1 MSAYDPKRTSQ
12 LLRNRRPVV
21 RHLSLAARWQN
32 ARLCDCKGAILTGA
46 HEAAAARP
54 CAHRVN
60 VGMVRAMQTSKPE
73 KLTAASLDE
82 FPLIIAATPAS
93 KQERRVALAIILILA
108 LVFIVIAPFASVQLP
123 RVDAF
128 VPALQTVLCIT
139 DLITAALLFSLYSIQ
154 PLTGLLA
161 LGSGYIFSGL
171 FAFLQTLAFPGAY
184 SPSGLIGDQLNSAP
198 YLFILW
204 HIAFPLAV
212 TVYAL
217 SDDRPRADDPLGR
230 STKATI
236 AIIVA
241 CTLVLT
247 AGLTWSV
254 TAGARY
260 LPSLFVDQMR
270 QAPIASYFTG
280 TIWIFSAAALVL
292 LYFRKPTSL
301 AVWLMVTLFATLPDL
316 TMSTILTTVR
326 FTLGWYTARSY
337 ALIAGCTVLIVLLTE
352 TIWLYARLARTTVL
366 LRRERANRLMSLDA
380 ATGAIAHEIAQPL
393 AAIATG
399 GSAILNW
406 LKRTPPNLDEVRTS
420 AIGVVEASHRANEV
434 VSSVRALFRKT
445 DDRRNLIHLDDVAR
459 EVLGLL
465 QHDLESSQ
473 VTVATE
479 HLVNLPPV
487 RADRIQLQQ
496 IVLNLVKNAIE
507 AMSSI
512 PAGSRHVRVVTRLN
526 GNSTVLLSVQDS
538 GHGITAEHQGR
549 IFDPFFTT
557 KPTGMGLGLA
567 ICRTVAQDHGG
578 NLRLVETSS
587 HGSIFEIELPI
598 GSTDDVPS

>member
-1 MSAYDPKRTSQ
+1 
-12 LLRNRRPVV
+12 
-21 RHLSLAARWQN
+21 
-32 ARLCDCKGAILTGA
+32 
-46 HEAAAARP
+46 
-54 CAHRVN
+54 
-60 VGMVRAMQTSKPE
+60 MQTSKPK
-73 KLTAASLDE
+73 KLTATSLDE

-93 KQERRVALAIILILA
+93 KKERRVALAIILILA
-108 LVFIVIAPFASVQLP
+108 LVFIVIAPFASVRLP

-154 PLTGLLA
+154 PLPGLLA
-161 LGSGYIFSGL
+161 LASGYIFSGL

-184 SPSGLIGDQLNSAP
+184 APSGLIGDPLSSAP
-198 YLFILW
+198 YLFFLW

-217 SDDRPRADDPLGR
+217 SDDRPRANDPPGR

-236 AIIVA
+236 AITIAFTV
-241 CTLVLT
+241 VLT
-247 AGLTWSV
+247 AGLTWAV

-260 LPSLFVDQMR
+260 LPSLFVDQTR
-270 QAPIASYFTG
+270 QAAITSYFG
-280 TIWIFSAAALVL
+280 GAIWFLSAAALVL
-292 LYFRKPTSL
+292 LYFRKRTSL

-316 TMSTILTTVR
+316 TLTTVLTSVR

-393 AAIATG
+393 AAMATG

-420 AIGVVEASHRANEV
+420 AIGVVEASSRANEI
-434 VSSVRALFRKT
+434 VSGVRALFRKT

-473 VTVATE
+473 VAVATE
-479 HLVNLPPV
+479 YRVNLPPV

-507 AMSSI
+507 AMSSV
-512 PAGSRHVRVVTRLN
+512 PSGSRHVRVVTRLK

-538 GHGITAEHQGR
+538 GHGITAEDQGR

-578 NLRLVETSS
+578 NLRLIETSS

>member
-1 MSAYDPKRTSQ
+1 
-12 LLRNRRPVV
+12 
-21 RHLSLAARWQN
+21 
-32 ARLCDCKGAILTGA
+32 
-46 HEAAAARP
+46 
-54 CAHRVN
+54 
-60 VGMVRAMQTSKPE
+60 MQTGKPE
-73 KLTAASLDE
+73 KLTVASLDE
-82 FPLIIAATPAS
+82 FPLIIAATPAT

-128 VPALQTVLCIT
+128 VPALQTVLCVT

-154 PLTGLLA
+154 PLPGLLA
-161 LGSGYIFSGL
+161 LASGYIFSGL

-184 SPSGLIGDQLNSAP
+184 APSGLIGDQLSSAP

-204 HIAFPLAV
+204 HIAFPVAV
-212 TVYAL
+212 IVYAL
-217 SDDRPRADDPLGR
+217 SDDRPRTNGPPGR

-236 AIIVA
+236 AITIA

-247 AGLTWSV
+247 AGLTWAV

-260 LPSLFVDQMR
+260 LPSLFVDQTR
-270 QAPIASYFTG
+270 QAPTASYFTG
-280 TIWIFSAAALVL
+280 PIWILSVAALAL
-292 LYFRKPTSL
+292 LYFRKGTSL

-316 TMSTILTTVR
+316 TLSTILTSVR

-337 ALIAGCTVLIVLLTE
+337 ALIASCTVLIVLLAE

-366 LRRERANRLMSLDA
+366 LRRERANRLLSLDA

-420 AIGVVEASHRANEV
+420 ASAVIEASRRANEI

-459 EVLGLL
+459 EAMGLL
-465 QHDLESSQ
+465 QHDLETSQ
-473 VTVATE
+473 VAVATE
-479 HLVNLPPV
+479 YLGNLPPV

-507 AMSSI
+507 AMSSN
-512 PAGSRHVRVVTRLN
+512 PSGSRHVQVVTRLS
-526 GNSTVLLSVQDS
+526 GNSTVLLSVKDS
-538 GHGITAEHQGR
+538 GQGITAEHQDR

-578 NLRLVETSS
+578 NLQLVETSS

-598 GSTDDVPS
+598 ASTDDVPS

>member
-1 MSAYDPKRTSQ
+1 
-12 LLRNRRPVV
+12 
-21 RHLSLAARWQN
+21 
-32 ARLCDCKGAILTGA
+32 
-46 HEAAAARP
+46 
-54 CAHRVN
+54 
-60 VGMVRAMQTSKPE
+60 MVRPMQTGKPK

-82 FPLIIAATPAS
+82 FPLIIAATPAT

-128 VPALQTVLCIT
+128 VPALQTVLCVT

-154 PLTGLLA
+154 PLPGLLA
-161 LGSGYIFSGL
+161 LASGYIFSGL

-184 SPSGLIGDQLNSAP
+184 APSGLIGDQLSSAP

-217 SDDRPRADDPLGR
+217 SDDRPRANDPPGR

-236 AIIVA
+236 AITIA

-247 AGLTWSV
+247 AGLTWAV

-260 LPSLFVDQMR
+260 LPSLFVDQTR

-280 TIWIFSAAALVL
+280 PIWILSAAALVL
-292 LYFRKPTSL
+292 LYFRKRTSL

-316 TMSTILTTVR
+316 TLSTILTSVR

-337 ALIAGCTVLIVLLTE
+337 ALIAGCTVLIVLLAE

-420 AIGVVEASHRANEV
+420 AIAVVEASRRANEI

-473 VTVATE
+473 VAVATE
-479 HLVNLPPV
+479 YLVNLPPV

-507 AMSSI
+507 AMSSV
-512 PAGSRHVRVVTRLN
+512 PSGSRHVRVVTRLN

-538 GHGITAEHQGR
+538 GHGITAEHQDR

>member
-1 MSAYDPKRTSQ
+1 
-12 LLRNRRPVV
+12 
-21 RHLSLAARWQN
+21 
-32 ARLCDCKGAILTGA
+32 
-46 HEAAAARP
+46 
-54 CAHRVN
+54 
-60 VGMVRAMQTSKPE
+60 MQTSKPK

-93 KQERRVALAIILILA
+93 QQERRIALAIILLLA
-108 LVFIVIAPFASVQLP
+108 LVFIVIAPFASIQLP

-128 VPALQTVLCIT
+128 VPALQTVLCVT

-154 PLTGLLA
+154 PLPGLLA
-161 LGSGYIFSGL
+161 LASGYIFSGL

-184 SPSGLIGDQLNSAP
+184 SPSGLIGDQLSSAP

-217 SDDRPRADDPLGR
+217 SNDRPRANDPPGR

-236 AIIVA
+236 AITIA

-247 AGLTWSV
+247 AGLTWAV
-254 TAGARY
+254 TAGVRY

-280 TIWIFSAAALVL
+280 AIWILSASALVL
-292 LYFRKPTSL
+292 LYFKKRTSL
-301 AVWLMVTLFATLPDL
+301 AIWLMVTLFATLPDL

-337 ALIAGCTVLIVLLTE
+337 ALIAGCTVLVVLLTE

-393 AAIATG
+393 AAIATR
-399 GSAILNW
+399 GSTILNW

-420 AIGVVEASHRANEV
+420 AIAVVEASRRADEI
-434 VSSVRALFRKT
+434 VSSVRALFRRT
-445 DDRRNLIHLDDVAR
+445 DDRRNLVHLDDVAR

-465 QHDLESSQ
+465 QHDLESNQ
-473 VTVATE
+473 VAVATE
-479 HLVNLPPV
+479 YLVNLPPV
-487 RADRIQLQQ
+487 RADHVQLQQ
-496 IVLNLVKNAIE
+496 IILNLVKNAIE
-507 AMSSI
+507 AMSSV
-512 PAGSRHVRVVTRLN
+512 PSGSRHVRVVTRQN
-526 GNSTVLLSVQDS
+526 ENSTVLLSVQDS
-538 GHGITAEHQGR
+538 GHGITAEDQDR
-549 IFDPFFTT
+549 VFDPFFTT

-598 GSTDDVPS
+598 GSTVDVPS

>member
-1 MSAYDPKRTSQ
+1 
-12 LLRNRRPVV
+12 
-21 RHLSLAARWQN
+21 
-32 ARLCDCKGAILTGA
+32 
-46 HEAAAARP
+46 
-54 CAHRVN
+54 
-60 VGMVRAMQTSKPE
+60 MQTGKPK

-82 FPLIIAATPAS
+82 FPLIIAATPAT
-93 KQERRVALAIILILA
+93 KQERKVALAIILILA
-108 LVFIVIAPFASVQLP
+108 FVFIAIAPFASIQLP

-128 VPALQTVLCIT
+128 VPALQTVLCVT

-154 PLTGLLA
+154 PLPGLLA
-161 LGSGYIFSGL
+161 LASGYIFSGL

-184 SPSGLIGDQLNSAP
+184 APSGLIGDPLSSAP

-204 HIAFPLAV
+204 HIAFPVAV
-212 TVYAL
+212 IVYAL
-217 SDDRPRADDPLGR
+217 SDDRPRTNDPPGR

-236 AIIVA
+236 AITIA

-247 AGLTWSV
+247 AGLTWAV

-260 LPSLFVDQMR
+260 LPGLFVDQTR
-270 QAPIASYFTG
+270 QAPTASYFTG
-280 TIWIFSAAALVL
+280 PIWILSAAALAL
-292 LYFRKPTSL
+292 LYFRKGTSL

-316 TMSTILTTVR
+316 TLSTILTSVR

-366 LRRERANRLMSLDA
+366 LRRERANRLLSLDA

-406 LKRTPPNLDEVRTS
+406 LKRTPPDLDEVHTS
-420 AIGVVEASHRANEV
+420 ASAVIEASHRANEI

-459 EVLGLL
+459 EAIGLL
-465 QHDLESSQ
+465 QHDLETSQ
-473 VTVATE
+473 VAVAIE
-479 HLVNLPPV
+479 YLGNLPPV

-512 PAGSRHVRVVTRLN
+512 PSGSRHVRVATRLS

-538 GHGITAEHQGR
+538 GHGITAEHQDR

-587 HGSIFEIELPI
+587 HGSVFEIELPI
-598 GSTDDVPS
+598 ASTDDVPS

>member
-1 MSAYDPKRTSQ
+1 
-12 LLRNRRPVV
+12 
-21 RHLSLAARWQN
+21 
-32 ARLCDCKGAILTGA
+32 
-46 HEAAAARP
+46 
-54 CAHRVN
+54 
-60 VGMVRAMQTSKPE
+60 MQTSKPK
-73 KLTAASLDE
+73 KLSAASLDE

-93 KQERRVALAIILILA
+93 KQERGVALAIILILA
-108 LVFIVIAPFASVQLP
+108 LVFIAIAPFASVKLP

-128 VPALQTVLCIT
+128 VPALQTVLCVT

-154 PLTGLLA
+154 PLPGLLA
-161 LGSGYIFSGL
+161 LASGYIFSGL

-184 SPSGLIGDQLNSAP
+184 SPSGLIGDQLSSAP
-198 YLFILW
+198 YLFFLW

-217 SDDRPRADDPLGR
+217 SDDRPQVNDQLGR

-236 AIIVA
+236 AITIA

-247 AGLTWSV
+247 AGLTWAV

-270 QAPIASYFTG
+270 QAPITSYIAAA
-280 TIWIFSAAALVL
+280 IWILSAAALVL
-292 LYFRKPTSL
+292 LYFRKRTSL

-316 TMSTILTTVR
+316 TLTTVLTSVR

-337 ALIAGCTVLIVLLTE
+337 ALIASCTVLIVLLSQTV
-352 TIWLYARLARTTVL
+352 WLYARLAQTTVL

-393 AAIATG
+393 AAIATR
-399 GSAILNW
+399 GSTILNW

-420 AIGVVEASHRANEV
+420 AIAVVEASRRADEIV
-434 VSSVRALFRKT
+434 ASVRALFRKT

-465 QHDLESSQ
+465 KHDLQANQ
-473 VTVATE
+473 VAIATE
-479 HLVNLPPV
+479 YDGSLPPV
-487 RADRIQLQQ
+487 RADHVQLQQ

-507 AMSSI
+507 AMSAVPS
-512 PAGSRHVRVVTRLN
+512 GSRRVRVVTKLN
-526 GNSTVLLSVQDS
+526 GNSTALLSVQDS
-538 GHGITAEHQGR
+538 GHGITAEDQDR
-549 IFDPFFTT
+549 VFDPFFTT

-578 NLRLVETSS
+578 DLRLVETSS

-598 GSTDDVPS
+598 ASTDDLPG

>member
-1 MSAYDPKRTSQ
+1 
-12 LLRNRRPVV
+12 
-21 RHLSLAARWQN
+21 
-32 ARLCDCKGAILTGA
+32 
-46 HEAAAARP
+46 
-54 CAHRVN
+54 
-60 VGMVRAMQTSKPE
+60 MQTSKPK

-82 FPLIIAATPAS
+82 FPLIIAATPAT

-108 LVFIVIAPFASVQLP
+108 LVFTVIAPFASVQLL

-161 LGSGYIFSGL
+161 LASGYIFSGL

-217 SDDRPRADDPLGR
+217 SDDRPRANDPPGR
-230 STKATI
+230 STKVTI
-236 AIIVA
+236 AITIA

-247 AGLTWSV
+247 AGLTWAV

-260 LPSLFVDQMR
+260 LPSLFVDQLR

-280 TIWIFSAAALVL
+280 TIWILSAAALVL
-292 LYFRKPTSL
+292 LYFRKRTSL

-337 ALIAGCTVLIVLLTE
+337 ALIAGCTVLIVLLAQ

-406 LKRTPPNLDEVRTS
+406 LKRTPPNLDEVRAS
-420 AIGVVEASHRANEV
+420 AIAVVEASRRANEM
-434 VSSVRALFRKT
+434 VSGVRALFRKT
-445 DDRRNLIHLDDVAR
+445 DDRRNLIRLDDVAR
-459 EVLGLL
+459 EALGLL

-473 VTVATE
+473 VAVATE
-479 HLVNLPPV
+479 YQASLPPV

-507 AMSSI
+507 AMSSA
-512 PAGSRHVRVVTRLN
+512 PSGSRHVRVVTRLN

-538 GHGITAEHQGR
+538 GHGIAAEDQDR
-549 IFDPFFTT
+549 VFDPFFTT

>member
-1 MSAYDPKRTSQ
+1 
-12 LLRNRRPVV
+12 
-21 RHLSLAARWQN
+21 
-32 ARLCDCKGAILTGA
+32 
-46 HEAAAARP
+46 
-54 CAHRVN
+54 
-60 VGMVRAMQTSKPE
+60 MQTGKPK

-82 FPLIIAATPAS
+82 FPLIIAATPAT
-93 KQERRVALAIILILA
+93 KQERKVALAIILILA
-108 LVFIVIAPFASVQLP
+108 FVFIAIAPFASIQLP

-128 VPALQTVLCIT
+128 VPALQTVLCVT

-154 PLTGLLA
+154 PLPGLLA
-161 LGSGYIFSGL
+161 LASGYIFSGL

-184 SPSGLIGDQLNSAP
+184 APSGLIGDPLSSAP

-204 HIAFPLAV
+204 HIAFPVAV
-212 TVYAL
+212 IVYAL
-217 SDDRPRADDPLGR
+217 SDDRPRTNDPPGR

-236 AIIVA
+236 AITIA

-247 AGLTWSV
+247 AGLTWAV

-260 LPSLFVDQMR
+260 LPGLFVDQTR
-270 QAPIASYFTG
+270 QAPTASYFTG
-280 TIWIFSAAALVL
+280 PIWILSAAALAL
-292 LYFRKPTSL
+292 LYFRKGTSL

-316 TMSTILTTVR
+316 TLSTILTSVR

-366 LRRERANRLMSLDA
+366 LRRERANRLLSLDA

-406 LKRTPPNLDEVRTS
+406 LKRTPPDLDEVHTS
-420 AIGVVEASHRANEV
+420 ASAVIEASHRANEI

-459 EVLGLL
+459 EAIGLL
-465 QHDLESSQ
+465 QHDLETSQ
-473 VTVATE
+473 VAVATE
-479 HLVNLPPV
+479 YLGNLPPV

-512 PAGSRHVRVVTRLN
+512 PSGSRHVWVATRLS

-538 GHGITAEHQGR
+538 GHGITAEHQDR

-587 HGSIFEIELPI
+587 HGSVFEIELPI
-598 GSTDDVPS
+598 ASTDDVPS

>member
-1 MSAYDPKRTSQ
+1 
-12 LLRNRRPVV
+12 
-21 RHLSLAARWQN
+21 
-32 ARLCDCKGAILTGA
+32 
-46 HEAAAARP
+46 
-54 CAHRVN
+54 
-60 VGMVRAMQTSKPE
+60 MQTSKPK

-82 FPLIIAATPAS
+82 FPLIIAATPAT

-108 LVFIVIAPFASVQLP
+108 LVFTVIAPFASVQLL

-161 LGSGYIFSGL
+161 LASGYIFSGL

-217 SDDRPRADDPLGR
+217 SDDRPRANDPPGR
-230 STKATI
+230 STKVTI
-236 AIIVA
+236 AITIA

-247 AGLTWSV
+247 AGLTWAV

-260 LPSLFVDQMR
+260 LPSLFVDQLR

-280 TIWIFSAAALVL
+280 TIWILSAAALVL
-292 LYFRKPTSL
+292 LYFRKSTSL

-337 ALIAGCTVLIVLLTE
+337 ALIAGCTVLIVLLAQ

-406 LKRTPPNLDEVRTS
+406 LKRTPPNLDEVRAS
-420 AIGVVEASHRANEV
+420 AIAVVEASRRANEM
-434 VSSVRALFRKT
+434 VSGVRALFRKT
-445 DDRRNLIHLDDVAR
+445 DDRRNLIRLDDVAR
-459 EVLGLL
+459 EALGLL

-473 VTVATE
+473 VAVATE
-479 HLVNLPPV
+479 YQASLPPV

-507 AMSSI
+507 AMSSA
-512 PAGSRHVRVVTRLN
+512 PSGSRHVRVVTRLN
-526 GNSTVLLSVQDS
+526 GNSRVLLSVQDS
-538 GHGITAEHQGR
+538 GHGIAAEDQDR
-549 IFDPFFTT
+549 VFDPFFTT

>member
-1 MSAYDPKRTSQ
+1 
-12 LLRNRRPVV
+12 
-21 RHLSLAARWQN
+21 
-32 ARLCDCKGAILTGA
+32 
-46 HEAAAARP
+46 
-54 CAHRVN
+54 
-60 VGMVRAMQTSKPE
+60 MQTSKPK

-82 FPLIIAATPAS
+82 FPLIIAATPAT
-93 KQERRVALAIILILA
+93 KQERRVALAIILILT
-108 LVFIVIAPFASVQLP
+108 LVFTVIAPFASVQLP

-161 LGSGYIFSGL
+161 LASGYIFSGL

-217 SDDRPRADDPLGR
+217 SDDRPRANDPPGR
-230 STKATI
+230 STKVTI
-236 AIIVA
+236 AITIA

-247 AGLTWSV
+247 AGLTWAV

-260 LPSLFVDQMR
+260 LPSLFVDQLR

-280 TIWIFSAAALVL
+280 TIWILSAAALVL
-292 LYFRKPTSL
+292 LYFRKSTSL

-337 ALIAGCTVLIVLLTE
+337 ALIAGCTVLIVLLAQ

-406 LKRTPPNLDEVRTS
+406 LKRTPPNLDEVRAS
-420 AIGVVEASHRANEV
+420 AIAVVEASRRANEI
-434 VSSVRALFRKT
+434 VSGVRALFRKT

-459 EVLGLL
+459 EALGLL

-473 VTVATE
+473 VAVATE
-479 HLVNLPPV
+479 YQANLPPV

-507 AMSSI
+507 AMSSA
-512 PAGSRHVRVVTRLN
+512 PSGSRHVRVVTRLN

-538 GHGITAEHQGR
+538 GHGIAAEDQDR
-549 IFDPFFTT
+549 VFDPFFTT